1 MTSLNVTLDELY
13 SLKEYFRFHFWEMPT
28 DKKTALWNIADA
40 KSEVENL
47 LDKLLECSVD
57 ERDTYIDELVSYM
70 FTIIVNRYYVHYNFD
85 EHYYDKPI
93 MMTISDDVINSSDEA
108 IEVLMDNIHNLCAYI
123 REMQMLKD
131 NISSCIND
139 AVTNSDAMTG
149 EYKLNDII
157 KHITQFKSHGMYW
170 PNDTFGSYYEKIINT
185 CMYIACLI
193 CTAHIDNDK
202 IITEE

>member
-1 MTSLNVTLDELY
+1 MTNLNVTPDELF
-13 SLKEYFRFHFWEMPT
+13 SLKTYFHYHFWEMPT

-40 KSEVENL
+40 KAEVENL

-57 ERDTYIDELVSYM
+57 ERDTYIGELVSYM

-93 MMTISDDVINSSDEA
+93 MMTISGDVINSSDEA
-108 IEVLMDNIHNLCAYI
+108 IEFLMDNKHNLYAYI

-131 NISSCIND
+131 NISSCINS
-139 AVTNSDAMTG
+139 AVTNSDAITG
-149 EYKLNDII
+149 EHKLNDII
-157 KHITQFKSHGMYW
+157 KRITQFKSHGMCW
-170 PNDTFGSYYEKIINT
+170 SNAKFDSYYEKIINT
-185 CMYIACLI
+185 CMHIACLI
-193 CTAHIDNDK
+193 CATHLDNDK